1 MVKVKDFI
9 QRFEQFAPR
18 YLAEQ
23 GDPVGMQIGSTQQTI
38 HRVLVTLDVRPEVV
52 KEAIAKKVDF
62 IFTHHPVVFHPAK
75 NLVTD
80 DPQNAMYAEL
90 LRHHIAVYA
99 AHTNLDSA
107 NGGMNDWLAEQL
119 QLQNIQV
126 LQPSYRRRIKKLATY
141 VPEANAAAMRQALAA
156 AGAGQLGDYS
166 AASFSYAG
174 TGRFTPD
181 NGAQPFIGQV
191 GRAEAV
197 AETKVEV
204 VFPEDLTNPVLA
216 AMFSTHPYEEPAYD
230 LFTLDNATG
239 EQFGIG
245 RVGEPS
251 KTMTIRQFAEFTRTV
266 FAVNGL
272 RLVTHNPDDLVK
284 RVAVIGGDGGKFY
297 PAVLQQQ
304 ANVFVTGDVYY
315 HTAHDM
321 LAAGLSAVDPGHHIE
336 SIVKTKAIPLFEQ
349 WAQALAW
356 TDVTFMA
363 STLSTDPFTFISS
376 TND

>member
-1 MVKVKDFI
+1 MVRVKDFI
-9 QRFEQFAPR
+9 RRFEQFAPQ
-18 YLAEQ
+18 YLAES
-23 GDPVGMQIGSTQQTI
+23 GDPVGMQLGSTEQTI

-52 KEAIAKKVDF
+52 KEAIAKKIDF
-62 IFTHHPVVFHPAK
+62 IFAHHPVIFRPAK

-107 NGGMNDWLAEQL
+107 NGGMNDWLAQQL
-119 QLQNIQV
+119 QLKNVQI
-126 LQPSYRRRIKKLATY
+126 LQPNYQRKIKKLATY
-141 VPEANAAAMRQALAA
+141 VPEANANGMRQALAA

-174 TGRFTPD
+174 TGRFTP
-181 NGAQPFIGQV
+181 NTGAKPFIGQIDQ
-191 GRAEAV
+191 AEAV

-204 VFPEDLTNPVLA
+204 VFPEALTNAVLA
-216 AMFSTHPYEEPAYD
+216 AMFQTHPYEEPAYD
-230 LFTLDNATG
+230 LFTLDNASG

-245 RVGEPS
+245 RVGEPQQA
-251 KTMTIRQFAEFTRTV
+251 MTIREFAKFTQDA
-266 FAVNGL
+266 FAVQGL
-272 RLVTHNPDDLVK
+272 RLVTQHPDELVK
-284 RVAVIGGDGGKFY
+284 RVAVLGGDGGKFY

-321 LAAGLSAVDPGHHIE
+321 LAAGLSAIDPGHHIE
-336 SIVKTKAIPLFEQ
+336 SIVKTKAVPLFQE
-349 WAQALAW
+349 WARIAGW
-356 TDVTFMA
+356 NDVTFIA
-363 STLSTDPFTFISS
+363 SALSTDPFTFIV
-376 TND
+376 

>member
-18 YLAEQ
+18 YLAEN
-23 GDPVGMQIGSTQQTI
+23 GDPIGMQLGSTEQTI

-52 KEAIAKKVDF
+52 KEAIAKKIDF
-62 IFTHHPVVFHPAK
+62 IFAHHPAVFRPAK

-119 QLQNIQV
+119 QLQNVQI
-126 LQPSYRRRIKKLATY
+126 LQPNYRRQIMKLATY
-141 VPEANAAAMRQALAA
+141 VPQANAATMRQALAA
-156 AGAGQLGDYS
+156 AGAGQLGDYT

-174 TGRFTPD
+174 TGRFTPGT
-181 NGAQPFIGQV
+181 GAQPFIGQIDQ
-191 GRAEAV
+191 AEAV

-204 VFPEDLTNPVLA
+204 VFPEDLTNKVLA
-216 AMFSTHPYEEPAYD
+216 AMFSVHPYEEPAYD
-230 LFTLDNATG
+230 LFHLDNKTG

-245 RVGEPS
+245 CVGEPQQQ
-251 KTMTIRQFAEFTRTV
+251 MTIREFAEFTRAA
-266 FAVNGL
+266 FDLHGL
-272 RLVTHNPDDLVK
+272 RLVTQKPDELVQ
-284 RVAVIGGDGGKFY
+284 RVAILGGDGGKFY
-297 PAVLQQQ
+297 PAVLQQH

-321 LAAGLSAVDPGHHIE
+321 LAAGLSAIDPGHHVE
-336 SIVKTKAIPLFEQ
+336 SIVKAKAVPLFEQ
-349 WAQALAW
+349 WAQAADW
-356 TDVTFMA
+356 HDVTFMA
-363 STLSTDPFTFISS
+363 STLSTDPFTFI
-376 TND
+376 N